1 MPRTGR
7 PPDSIEVK
15 RRRGT
20 LRGDRL
26 PVGAQLAAVPG
37 LEVAT
42 LDLPAREAVER
53 VVGAGFWLAESDAPT
68 VALLRDAVEDY
79 QRMRDAGIHSAKEI
93 REARAEVERLAG
105 ACGFNPRDRA
115 RLGLAEVKA
124 ASKLEQIRKARGV

>member
-20 LRGDRL
+20 LRADRM
-26 PVGAQLAAVPG
+26 PSGAQLVAVAPI
-37 LEVAT
+37 EVAA
-42 LDLPAREAVER
+42 LDLPAQEAVER
-53 VVGAGFWLAESDAPT
+53 VVEQGFWLAESDAPT

-79 QRMRDAGIHSAKEI
+79 QRLREAGVSPKEI

-124 ASKLEQIRKARGV
+124 ASKLEQLRASRDRK